1 MITYFFFPVE
11 LNILL
16 TKELV
21 GNYLIATFVLYYLIL
36 ALQGIMFIPSP
47 LIFIGL
53 LIFNPIN
60 LFIVNMAGVTTSAIV
75 IYYFSKYLKSDVYFE
90 TKYGKYIDMIKM
102 RLKEENLKYSYSGVS
117 SMFFLQI

>member
-1 MITYFFFPVE
+1 VGCAMNFRKIALYVWLILITAGMLTYFFFPVE
-11 LNILL
+11 LNLLL

-36 ALQGIMFIPSP
+36 ALQGIMFIPSS

-53 LIFNPIN
+53 LIFNPID

-75 IYYFSKYLKSDVYFE
+75 IYYFSKYLESYVYFE
-90 TKYGKYIDMIKM
+90 TKYGEFDSIP
-102 RLKEENLKYSYSGVS
+102 
-117 SMFFLQI
+117 